1 MVVVKD
7 LKCYHKFKA
16 TTGQS
21 QASVSEQ
28 HNSFP
33 FLKPILLLSAILST
47 ALHPLSA
54 ICAHVHAYE
63 SMCMHMMLSILK
75 SKLDD

>member
-21 QASVSEQ
+21 QASVSEP

-33 FLKPILLLSAILST
+33 FLKPILVLSAILST
-47 ALHPLSA
+47 VLHSLAALY
-54 ICAHVHAYE
+54 AHVHVYE
-63 SMCMHMMLSILK
+63 SM
-75 SKLDD
+75 DD